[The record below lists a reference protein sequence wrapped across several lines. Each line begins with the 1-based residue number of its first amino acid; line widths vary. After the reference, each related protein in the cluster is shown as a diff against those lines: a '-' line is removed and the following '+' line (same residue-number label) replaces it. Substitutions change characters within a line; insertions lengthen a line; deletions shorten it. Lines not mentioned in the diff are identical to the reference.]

1 MKLYYIY
8 HYWKKL
14 KKNKWSYKWHRWLL
28 SRRFFKECI
37 ENFFI
42 IKKALIEKV
51 NENGWIGF
59 EYKNYVYVFMFE
71 KKILKIILIVKMKY

>member
-1 MKLYYIY
+1 M
-8 HYWKKL
+8 YWK
-14 KKNKWSYKWHRWLL
+14 
-28 SRRFFKECI
+28 FFY
-37 ENFFI
+37 NI

-59 EYKNYVYVFMFE
+59 EYKNYVNVFMFE